1 MKNQISHADDHIK
14 HMTWRLSRYRCH
26 MRCDNVASRQPTA
39 RLLLTCR
46 LLDELNMQPMY
57 TCYRCLA
64 TGLMQEDQHK
74 NMKESLE
81 RQ

>member
-14 HMTWRLSRYRCH
+14 HMTWRLSS
-26 MRCDNVASRQPTA
+26 ASLQPTA
-39 RLLLTCR
+39 RLLLTCS

-64 TGLMQEDQHK
+64 TRLMQEEQHK